1 MLMKYGME
9 PSLALNTAMA
19 PIKQYYPS
27 FFGAMVAVNS
37 VGTYGMFT
45 FLQPCIDLNVYIF
58 TLYID
63 IVSSSTKWGAHVAQ

>member
-9 PSLALNTAMA
+9 PSLALNTAIA
-19 PIKQYYPS
+19 PIIQYYPS

-45 FLQPCIDLNVYIF
+45 FLQPFVDLNVYIF

-63 IVSSSTKWGAHVAQ
+63 IVSSSTK

>member
-19 PIKQYYPS
+19 PIIQYYPS
-27 FFGAMVAVNS
+27 FFGAIVAVNS

-45 FLQPCIDLNVYIF
+45 FLQLFIDLNIYFF
-58 TLYID
+58 TLYIE
-63 IVSSSTKWGAHVAQ
+63 IVSSSTEWLS